1 MNVLRL
7 AAGLALLTLG
17 RKLYWVFVAAL
28 GFLAAMALANEMLN
42 VEAEWLVLAIG
53 VIVGGLGALLAITLQ
68 RVAIGVGGFL
78 AGGYLLLSA
87 LQLLGL
93 DPGGQAWQPF
103 LIGGIAGAIVVFP
116 IFEWA
121 LIVISSVV
129 GAFVVARSL
138 NLEGVLALAAF
149 AAALVLGVAFQSA
162 LRRRAERA

>member
-1 MNVLRL
+1 MNVLTL

-28 GFLAAMALANEMLN
+28 GFLAAMALANEMLE
-42 VEAEWLVLAIG
+42 VEAEWLLLAIG
-53 VIVGGLGALLAITLQ
+53 VLAGGLGAVLAITLQ

-93 DPGGQAWQPF
+93 DPGAQAWQPF
-103 LIGGIAGAIVVFP
+103 LIGGIVGAVVVFP

-121 LIVISSVV
+121 LILISSVV
-129 GAFVVARSL
+129 GALVVARSFE
-138 NLEGVLALAAF
+138 LEGIMALAAF
-149 AAALVLGVAFQSA
+149 AAALVLGVTIQSA
-162 LRRRAERA
+162 LRRRAARV